1 MPRHHQ
7 ASVVVSLV
15 VMLITGIALG
25 QDGPPERGMMVDVED
40 GELYCVV
47 EGSGPALVLL
57 HDGLLGQAGLDALAQ
72 GLAADFSVI
81 RYDRRGFGRSPQP
94 TAPYDDVADLEL
106 VLETLGA
113 EPAVL
118 VGASRGGELALR
130 YAAAHPDAIAG
141 LVLVGPWLDD
151 FSYSAQFV
159 HREVANGGAT
169 PLERAD
175 RWIDDPN
182 TFAPDADTVRETA
195 RRILHEQL
203 HHLDWEKYR
212 YRKAS
217 ERIDW
222 RLPGMEVPVL
232 IMVGAADTPDAHAHA
247 GAMHAA
253 IPAARRVVVEQ
264 AGHLAAFEQ
273 PEAVL
278 AETIEFL
285 SLLTWRNY
293 FDDEVTRGVVPLEG
307 GALYYETLGFGDP
320 VVLVHGGI
328 IDHRMWDAQFEA
340 LAESFNV
347 IRYDVRGYG
356 LSPDSPGTHRDHDDL
371 AVLLASLGH
380 QSAHIVGLSMGGRI
394 AADFALAHPGMVD
407 RLVLVG
413 PGITGFPFDSEQF
426 QAYAKK
432 SNEAAESGDMDQLVE
447 VFIEAWT
454 DGPDRSPDEVDP
466 EIREQ
471 IRRMATRGFAL
482 GARFSRPRGTEP
494 PARQQLGRIE
504 AETLVIVGS
513 VDMDII
519 HVICDGV
526 MQELPYAH
534 KVVVENTAHMVNM
547 EEPETFN
554 ALVTEFLTAEE

>member
-1 MPRHHQ
+1 MNTYRPVSMLVSFVITFV
-7 ASVVVSLV
+7 ASAA
-15 VMLITGIALG
+15 IA
-25 QDGPPERGMMVDVED
+25 QEAPSERGMMIEVEHGQLHCIVD
-40 GELYCVV
+40 GT
-47 EGSGPALVLL
+47 GPALVLL
-57 HDGLLGQAGLDALAQ
+57 HDGLLGQAGFEPLAEA
-72 GLAADFSVI
+72 LAADFSVI
-81 RYDRRGFGRSPQP
+81 RYDRRGFGQSPQP
-94 TAPYDDVADLEL
+94 TARYDDVADLHL

-113 EPAVL
+113 DPAVL

-130 YAAAHPDAIAG
+130 YAVAHPDAVEAI
-141 LVLVGPWLDD
+141 VLIGPLLDD

-159 HREVANGGAT
+159 HREVANGGET
-169 PLERAD
+169 LLERAD
-175 RWIDDPN
+175 RWIDDPH
-182 TFAPDADTVRETA
+182 TFAPGADAIRTSA
-195 RRILHEQL
+195 RGIIHGHL

-212 YRKAS
+212 HRKAP

-222 RLPGMEVPVL
+222 RLSAVDVPVL

-253 IPAARRVVVEQ
+253 IPAARRVIIVD

-273 PEAVL
+273 PQAVL
-278 AETIEFL
+278 AETTEFL

-293 FDDEVTRGVVPLEG
+293 FDDEVTRGVVPLDG

-371 AVLLASLGH
+371 AVLLAHLGH
-380 QSAHIVGLSMGGRI
+380 RSAHIVGLSMGGRI

-426 QAYAKK
+426 EEYAKK
-432 SNEAAESGDMDQLVE
+432 SNAAAASGDMDRLVE

-454 DGPDRSPDEVDP
+454 DGPYRSADEVDP
-466 EIREQ
+466 GVREQ

-482 GARFSRPRGTEP
+482 GARFSRPRGTDP
-494 PARQQLGRIE
+494 PAREQLDRIE
-504 AETLVIVGS
+504 APTLVVVGS
-513 VDMDII
+513 LDMDII

-526 MQELPYAH
+526 VADVPNVSR
-534 KVVVENTAHMVNM
+534 VVVEDTAHMVNM
-547 EEPETFN
+547 EEPEVFN
-554 ALVTEFLTAEE
+554 ALVTEFLTADE